1 MKLIPKTGRL
11 LAAVSLAGTLILAA
25 AVPAGA
31 STGTPSDEGQP
42 NPIMCF
48 LTGGGQACFGEGG
61 GGGGGEK
68 QPSVTPAEE
77 QPNNPIMC
85 VIQGGQNCFGQGG
98 GEGGGEKGGGEKG
111 GGEKG
116 GGEKGGGGGEDGP
129 QSSVVP
135 TDEQQPNNPI
145 MCVIQGGQNCFGE
158 GGGEGG
164 GGGEKEP
171 APEPHY

>member
-1 MKLIPKTGRL
+1 MKLFPKSCRL
-11 LAAVSLAGTLILAA
+11 LAAMSLAGVLMLAG

-31 STGTPSDEGQP
+31 SSGAPSDEQQP

-68 QPSVTPAEE
+68 QPQPSVTPSDEGPK
-77 QPNNPIMC
+77 PNPGPIQC
-85 VIQGGQNCFGQGG
+85 VIQGGQNCFGQG
-98 GEGGGEKGGGEKG
+98 EGGGDE
-111 GGEKG
+111 
-116 GGEKGGGGGEDGP
+116 GGGGSKDGP

-135 TDEQQPNNPI
+135 TDEQQPNPI
-145 MCVIQGGQNCFGE
+145 MCFLQGGGQACFGE
-158 GGGEGG
+158 GGGG

-171 APEPHY
+171 SPHH

>member
-1 MKLIPKTGRL
+1 MDMNSNPKTGRL
-11 LAAVSLAGTLILAA
+11 LAAVSLAGTLMLAA

-68 QPSVTPAEE
+68 QPSATPADEGN
-77 QPNNPIMC
+77 PNPNPIMC

-98 GEGGGEKGGGEKG
+98 GGEGGGEKGGGEKG
-111 GGEKG
+111 GGES
-116 GGEKGGGGGEDGP
+116 GGGGSEDGP
-129 QSSVVP
+129 QAVP
-135 TDEQQPNNPI
+135 ADEGPKPNPNPI
-145 MCVIQGGQNCFGE
+145 MCLVQGGQNCFG
-158 GGGEGG
+158 G
-164 GGGEKEP
+164 GGGEKQP
-171 APEPHY
+171 QPQS